1 MSIRIAG
8 VCASLMVLANGL
20 SAGLLG
26 QGAAMA
32 EPSEGIANTP
42 THAFTQSVAQNSP
55 TRALPN
61 LVAHRI
67 RQDLAKRLNVPV
79 DFITIY
85 VATPQVWPDHC
96 LGLGRPTERCQ
107 GDEIRGWEVRV
118 ASFQQEWIYRSDR
131 TARRLRLS
139 ALPGATELNSQE
151 FTAQTAQKLL
161 ETVSRQVNQPVS
173 NLQILQVHATSLD
186 GCSSM
191 TTVNTPCAD
200 TLTPGFK
207 VIVADGVRKPRWYY
221 DDSLDESLP
230 DQIQREWVYSLNK
243 DGSQVFY
250 NQTASDTQGSMAVFL
265 NASGAENSI
274 PFDSEIIIQQGY
286 IGLNDHRWVTL
297 TGDGLVSLH
306 IDDLEANEPIY
317 LARTIRLQPAEVDA
331 FKSLLEA
338 QNFDDFDG
346 ISYRN
351 LDPFVEIHGISTLMA
366 GQTSIELSVFS
377 SDEIPTGLQTIEEAL
392 EAWWERLYADE

>member
-230 DQIQREWVYSLNK
+230 DQLQREWVYSLNE

-250 NQTASDTQGSMAVFL
+250 NQTASDTQGTVGVSL
-265 NASGAENSI
+265 TEQILENYI
-274 PFDSEIIIQQGY
+274 PFDSEIILQEACVGIDGF
-286 IGLNDHRWVTL
+286 RWITL
-297 TGDGLVSLH
+297 TDDGLVSLH
-306 IDDLEANEPIY
+306 IDAADPNQPPDLVS
-317 LARTIRLQPAEVDA
+317 TIRLQPGELDA
-331 FKSLLEA
+331 FKSLL
-338 QNFDDFDG
+338 QVQHFDQFDG
-346 ISYRN
+346 MVYSN
-351 LDPFVEIHGISTLMA
+351 TDPDTIVDGGSSLTA
-366 GQTSIELSVFS
+366 GQTNVYLSTAS
-377 SDEIPTGLQTIEEAL
+377 SDELPTGLQTIEKAL
-392 EAWWERLYADE
+392 EAWWERLTADA